1 VGKIRNFEWGHLM
14 KTQAEQIIEEYQST
28 QESYDPKDNPITN
41 KKVKKEG
48 YYLVDS
54 DGSVGDGPYN
64 DFMRAEDALD
74 NAISEYAEVIE
85 GDTGDEW
92 YILADGEEV
101 AGPYSSEDDAINELP
116 DFGPDLEVSYLVP
129 K

>member
-1 VGKIRNFEWGHLM
+1 M

-64 DFMRAEDALD
+64 DC
-74 NAISEYAEVIE
+74 
-85 GDTGDEW
+85 
-92 YILADGEEV
+92 
-101 AGPYSSEDDAINELP
+101 
-116 DFGPDLEVSYLVP
+116 
-129 K
+129 